1 MGSEYSPN
9 RRIGPTEPLT
19 RVGVASEEADAA
31 RRKKFEQAQKT
42 VLPPVKKFQL
52 AVEKPQKKSK

>member
-1 MGSEYSPN
+1 MASEYRPD

-31 RRKKFEQAQKT
+31 RRKQFEKAIETTRPK
-42 VLPPVKKFQL
+42 KKFVL
-52 AVEKPQKKSK
+52 EVPAPPKKK